1 MDFAHTTYTYVHTEA
16 HLCARTHTLQYI
28 SSNNADSVILF
39 FSILFCSF
47 FVLMYCSD
55 NLLKIMTNKWI
66 MSLSLKTEVKFCLS
80 LNIIHILYLTHFFPA
95 SYHVERKYPNKY
107 REKKEQENKIDIYT
121 TSNL

>member
-1 MDFAHTTYTYVHTEA
+1 LHIPHTHTYTQRLTCVHA
-16 HLCARTHTLQYI
+16 HTLQYI
-28 SSNNADSVILF
+28 SSNNADSVIRF

-47 FVLMYCSD
+47 LFLMYCSD

-66 MSLSLKTEVKFCLS
+66 MSLSLKTEVKFCLY
-80 LNIIHILYLTHFFPA
+80 LNIIHILYLTHFFPD